1 MALAS
6 VDAREAAVAVV
17 CDGVSASQRA
27 DAAARAAA
35 AAALSSLVAA
45 VDGGRFDPVMAMR
58 RAVAKAQA
66 AVCAIPHSGADREPP
81 ATTLVAAVLGAGAVT
96 VGWVGD
102 SRAYLV
108 GEGGSTLLTRDDT
121 WAAEQVAHGL
131 ASEEEAAA
139 DPRKHTLTRWL
150 GADWLEHQ
158 DPWVI
163 SFNVEPPCRIVLCSD
178 GLSNYLPTPARLG
191 EVLAEAPQATALEA
205 ARRLTEF
212 ACRAGGHD
220 NVTVVVADVGSAWR
234 PVVP

>member
-1 MALAS
+1 
-6 VDAREAAVAVV
+6 V

-27 DAAARAAA
+27 DAAAQAAA

-45 VDGGRFDPVMAMR
+45 VDGGGFDPVTAMR
-58 RAVAKAQA
+58 RAVAQAQA
-66 AVCAIPHSGADREPP
+66 AVCAIPYSGADREPP
-81 ATTLVAAVLGAGAVT
+81 ATTLVAAVLGAGEVT

-108 GEGGSTLLTRDDT
+108 GANGTSLLTRDDS
-121 WAAEQVAHGL
+121 WAADQVAYGL

-150 GADWLEHQ
+150 GADWRDHQ
-158 DPWVI
+158 EPWVI
-163 SFNVEPPCRIVLCSD
+163 SFDVEPPGRIVLCSD

-191 EVLAEAPQATALEA
+191 ELLAAAPEATALDA

-212 ACRAGGHD
+212 ACQEGGHD